1 MPKIYPE
8 PLLFCLAWAALAI
21 AAGIMGSIWMGILF
35 SAGLALILMP
45 LTATIVT
52 RTGDFALERQV
63 RWGMLVV
70 AALAL
75 AIWLNVPGAPSS

>member
-1 MPKIYPE
+1 MPKLYPE

-21 AAGIMGSIWMGILF
+21 AAGIMVSIWMGILF

-45 LTATIVT
+45 LSATIVAKT
-52 RTGDFALERQV
+52 ENFALERQA
-63 RWGMLVV
+63 RWGLLVL

-75 AIWLNVPGAPSS
+75 MVWLRVSGI